1 MALSSE
7 YALKS
12 SFLPIPLD
20 KYQERSTQKHKNTK
34 TQKHKKKHL
43 IPSLLPHQQLSLPL
57 RPHMNLVIDIG
68 NTRSKIGLFQENTLV
83 EQANWTDWT
92 LAELLRYGNH
102 SGANNVLFSSVAA
115 PNPALKEGLE
125 DHFNVVELTHETPL
139 PFRNLYQTPQT
150 LGKDRLAGVAGA
162 QALYPNRHCVV
173 VDCGTCIK
181 YELLTA
187 KAEYLGGNIAPGVR
201 MRIQAM
207 HHFTARLP
215 EVPMEMPEQ
224 AVGDST
230 QTALQNGAI
239 RGAVL
244 EIEGFVRLF
253 GQQLS
258 PLQIILTGGDAA
270 FLLPFL
276 SVSNPGIL
284 YQPDLTLF
292 GLNHILRH
300 HFQ

>member
-1 MALSSE
+1 
-7 YALKS
+7 
-12 SFLPIPLD
+12 
-20 KYQERSTQKHKNTK
+20 
-34 TQKHKKKHL
+34 
-43 IPSLLPHQQLSLPL
+43 
-57 RPHMNLVIDIG
+57 MNLVIDIG

-83 EQANWTDWT
+83 EQAIWTDWT
-92 LAELLRYGNH
+92 LADLLHYGNQV
-102 SGANNVLFSSVAA
+102 GARNVLFSTVAA
-115 PNPALKEGLE
+115 PDPGMAEALE
-125 DHFNVVELTHETPL
+125 DHFNVLELTHETKL
-139 PFRNLYQTPQT
+139 PFRNLYGTPKT

-162 QALYPNRHCVV
+162 QALYPGSNCLV

-181 YELLTA
+181 YDLITA
-187 KAEYLGGNIAPGVR
+187 EAEYRGGNIAPGVR

-224 AVGDST
+224 TIGDST

-244 EIEGFVRLF
+244 EIQGFVQLF
-253 GQQLS
+253 EQQAM
-258 PLQIILTGGDAA
+258 PLQTILTGGDAA

-276 SVSNPGIL
+276 KTHNPGIF